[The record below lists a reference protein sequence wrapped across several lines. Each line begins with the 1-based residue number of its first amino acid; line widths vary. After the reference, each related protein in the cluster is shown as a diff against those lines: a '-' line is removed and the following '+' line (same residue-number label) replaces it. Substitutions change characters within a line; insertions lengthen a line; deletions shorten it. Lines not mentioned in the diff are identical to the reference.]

1 MQEIGVSTD
10 ELVEVKLILNGRL
23 NNLGFVA
30 SDAPSL
36 VEIVEHTLQDTISGG
51 IQVYNFEAEGG
62 QDGSSS
68 TTTVDIGTLFELSNS
83 ILGGD
88 NIFPDGPDILT
99 VCVSRLTGN
108 DTRASAKLSWG
119 EAQA

>member
-23 NNLGFVA
+23 NNLGFTPVD
-30 SDAPSL
+30 SPSL
-36 VEIVEHTLQDTISGG
+36 VELVEHTPQDTISGG
-51 IQVYNFEAEGG
+51 TQIYNFQATAN
-62 QDGSSS
+62 D
-68 TTTVDIGTLFELSNS
+68 TTNLELDELFELSNS

-108 DTRASAKLSWG
+108 DTRTSAKLSWS